1 MEKKYLSLRSIRK
14 MLTFQLNSILEAC
27 LVDLNESIEQS
38 LKETVCDFS
47 VDYNAIEKSDILN
60 IQKYL
65 MVNND
70 IK

>member
-1 MEKKYLSLRSIRK
+1 
-14 MLTFQLNSILEAC
+14 MLTFQLNCILEAY
-27 LVDLNESIEQS
+27 LVNLNESIEQS

>member
-1 MEKKYLSLRSIRK
+1 
-14 MLTFQLNSILEAC
+14 MLTFQLNFILEAY

-47 VDYNAIEKSDILN
+47 VVCNAIDKSDILN